1 MQIQVEPHNGTL
13 VVAVE
18 GRIDGTNAMEFQ
30 STVHDT
36 LGDNNGPLLIDCE
49 TLSYISSAGL
59 RAFLSIA
66 KTLQRRTGRFA
77 ICALSG
83 TIAQIFQISGFDQ
96 IIAVHDTR
104 EEALSD
110 LAG

>member
-1 MQIQVEPHNGTL
+1 MQINVEPHNGTL

-30 STVHDT
+30 SAVHEA
-36 LGDNNGPLLIDCE
+36 LGENAGPLLIDCE

-66 KTLQRRTGRFA
+66 RVLQRREGKFA
-77 ICALSG
+77 ICSLSG
-83 TIAQIFQISGFDQ
+83 MIAQIFQISGFDQ
-96 IIAVHDTR
+96 IISVHPTR
-104 EEALSD
+104 EEALDGFDS
-110 LAG
+110 

>member
-1 MQIQVEPHNGTL
+1 MQINVKPQNGTL

-30 STVHDT
+30 SAVHDA
-36 LGDNNGPLLIDCE
+36 LGENNGPLLIDCE

-66 KTLQRRTGRFA
+66 RMLQRREGKFA

-83 TIAQIFQISGFDQ
+83 MIAQIFQISGFDQ
-96 IIAVHDTR
+96 IISIHATR
-104 EEALSD
+104 EDALRNI
-110 LAG
+110 AG